1 MSKAFDEINAGLLEA
16 MDHSRG
22 KKSNVVTHKPKPVD
36 VKTVRK
42 KTGLSQHE
50 FCAKFGLSIGT
61 LRHWEQ
67 GDRKPKGPAL
77 VLLNVVDKNPKA
89 VLDAL
94 AS

>member
-1 MSKAFDEINAGLLEA
+1 MSKAFEEINAGLLEA
-16 MDHSRG
+16 IDHSSG
-22 KKSNVVTHKPKPVD
+22 KKSSVIAHKPKSVN
-36 VKTVRK
+36 VKTVRR
-42 KTGLSQHE
+42 KTGLSQQE

-67 GDRKPKGPAL
+67 GDRIPKGPAL

-94 AS
+94 SN